1 MGALSVIL
9 SCLYLLIYDYFSS
22 AECVFLKRSYTVP
35 STKMETV
42 PFWISALACFMCR
55 VMGEKCL

>member
-1 MGALSVIL
+1 MEALSVIL

-35 STKMETV
+35 RAKMETA